1 MKIWE
6 KKIILYGSSEMRADF
21 KYLFPEVSVI
31 GEEPCGK
38 IGRKEDQGQEVFR
51 VVCGNRPDGAFEA
64 FAGEQGLRYKENYL
78 YMKDFFRYYNPMF
91 LERGNRKLAVW
102 GTGGAARELWEKL
115 EQKGLS
121 SEIDFYIDNDPKKT
135 SFQGKKVVSPKE
147 IRGREDLYILVA
159 AWQCQW
165 EIYRQLETYG
175 FRPQRDFI
183 HCAAVLRDYEELLE
197 KVCFAE
203 RKYSC
208 VCHRPFGYCDVI
220 YGELYVCCPDFLP
233 VSLGS
238 MRFEPF
244 MSCWNSY
251 AARIVR
257 LSVLNGTFAF
267 CSRQYCDLFEF
278 EKEGE
283 KPFRP
288 ELPYERLCP
297 EYPATLMA
305 GIDYSC
311 NLKCPSC
318 RKEVC
323 TARREE
329 REEMNRQ
336 AEDLLEHVIPYV
348 GRLWMAGSGEVFFSR
363 VYREMLGDRRCRKR
377 ESISILSNGTLFDE
391 KRWNWIKEAYACV
404 EVVIS
409 MDGIRDATIEK
420 LRRGADA
427 RKLKANLEFLGNLRK
442 NNQIRKLFLSCVLQ
456 AENVAEL
463 YELLEYCRAV
473 GVDKVQFL
481 KLKDNGI
488 YTDNE
493 NFSKMSLFDREDC
506 LKEEYRSYFTEE
518 VLGHPLAD
526 WFNSTRALGVEK
538 KPRLDPYDTF

>member
-1 MKIWE
+1 M
-6 KKIILYGSSEMRADF
+6 
-21 KYLFPEVSVI
+21 
-31 GEEPCGK
+31 
-38 IGRKEDQGQEVFR
+38 
-51 VVCGNRPDGAFEA
+51 
-64 FAGEQGLRYKENYL
+64 
-78 YMKDFFRYYNPMF
+78 
-91 LERGNRKLAVW
+91 
-102 GTGGAARELWEKL
+102 
-115 EQKGLS
+115 
-121 SEIDFYIDNDPKKT
+121 
-135 SFQGKKVVSPKE
+135 SPKE

-165 EIYRQLETYG
+165 KFTGSWRHMASGRKETL
-175 FRPQRDFI
+175 FT
-183 HCAAVLRDYEELLE
+183 VLRCSGIMKNCWRKYALQ
-197 KVCFAE
+197 

-278 EKEGE
+278 EEEGE

-363 VYREMLGDRRCRKR
+363 VYR
-377 ESISILSNGTLFDE
+377 
-391 KRWNWIKEAYACV
+391 
-404 EVVIS
+404 
-409 MDGIRDATIEK
+409 DA
-420 LRRGADA
+420 GGQA
-427 RKLKANLEFLGNLRK
+427 
-442 NNQIRKLFLSCVLQ
+442 LQ
-456 AENVAEL
+456 ET
-463 YELLEYCRAV
+463 
-473 GVDKVQFL
+473 GKHQHF
-481 KLKDNGI
+481 I
-488 YTDNE
+488 
-493 NFSKMSLFDREDC
+493 
-506 LKEEYRSYFTEE
+506 
-518 VLGHPLAD
+518 
-526 WFNSTRALGVEK
+526 
-538 KPRLDPYDTF
+538 